1 MPTLSTAAN
10 VGLILFL
17 FLVGLE
23 VDLRL
28 LVRNWRT
35 ALSVGAAGMVLPFG
49 LGCAI
54 AYGLYH
60 RFRLDKGLV
69 PISIGTY
76 ILFIGVAT
84 AITVGLVYAGDLH
97 TLIRSRLSQY
107 FAES

>member
-35 ALSVGAAGMVLPFG
+35 ALSVGTAGMILPFG

-76 ILFIGVAT
+76 ILFVGVAT
-84 AITVGLVYAGDLH
+84 AITVSLGYAGDLH
-97 TLIRSRLSQY
+97 MLIRSRPSQY
-107 FAES
+107 FAEY

>member
-28 LVRNWRT
+28 LVRNWRI
-35 ALSVGAAGMVLPFG
+35 ALSVGAAGMALPFG

-60 RFRLDKGLV
+60 EFRLDAGLV

-76 ILFIGVAT
+76 ILFIGVAM
-84 AITVGLVYAGDLH
+84 AITVGLVYPGNLK
-97 TLIRSRLSQY
+97 TLITSRLSQY
-107 FAES
+107 SAES